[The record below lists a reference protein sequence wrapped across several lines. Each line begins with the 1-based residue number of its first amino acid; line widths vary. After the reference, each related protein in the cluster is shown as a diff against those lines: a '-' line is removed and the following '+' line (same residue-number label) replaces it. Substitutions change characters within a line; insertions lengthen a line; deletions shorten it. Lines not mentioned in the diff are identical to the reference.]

1 LNKVDP
7 EPYLAAAEAE
17 AQARLT
23 RRKPPAQA
31 QARAERWGPWA
42 VYTHDLL
49 WACAAMA
56 LAILASYR
64 FEDAPWSMVW
74 RASLTFTA
82 VCAFVFPAFG
92 LHRGMWRFTA
102 LNDVLRIA
110 QAVVVAD
117 LCVVPILF
125 LTNRLEAFPRTASLF
140 LVPIAIAGLSLGRAF
155 RQAWVHG
162 DLGAAFR
169 LEDRAAPPAVVVGS
183 PSAAAAYLSAL
194 RRNPGTGVRVVGIV
208 GLNGAPHGRTIR
220 GAEVLGGLASLGPI
234 LKGLAATDPRPPQ
247 VILAEPRPSRAL
259 LESVVATAGEAG
271 AQVSRLRRSDNLGSA
286 LAPLEAADLLDRPP
300 HALDLG
306 RAKGLIAGKRVL
318 VTGAGGTIGSE
329 LVRQI
334 LQLGPARLI
343 LADASEFNLYALD
356 QALHEAGAPR
366 VWSACL
372 LDVRDRAALKSLFE
386 RERPDVVLHAAA
398 LKHVPLME
406 LNPAEAVL
414 TNLEGAINVARLARE
429 ACEALVFISTDK
441 AVNPT
446 NVMGATKRIAERAV
460 RAIAEGGRA
469 RVAVV
474 RFGNVLGST
483 GSVVPLFERQI
494 ASGGP
499 VTVTHPEMVRYF
511 MTVQEAASLVLQ
523 AAALPT
529 GEGSGRIYVLD
540 MGEPVRIDQLA
551 RQLVR
556 LHGLRPDQDIQIV
569 FTGLRPGE
577 KLSEEIFYDAE
588 DVAPTDADGVLA
600 ASDPAQAWAE
610 LEAPIAELIAAAV
623 TRDETVVLAR
633 LQALEP
639 AFRPTGR

>member
-7 EPYLAAAEAE
+7 NAFVAAAAKEPQGGPKRRSGQAGAE
-17 AQARLT
+17 A
-23 RRKPPAQA
+23 
-31 QARAERWGPWA
+31 WGPWA
-42 VYTHDLL
+42 VYVHDLL
-49 WACAAMA
+49 WAFASMA
-56 LAILASYR
+56 LAVLASYR
-64 FEDAPWSMVW
+64 FEGAPWEMVG
-74 RASLTFTA
+74 RASLIFTA

-102 LNDVLRIA
+102 LNDVLKIA
-110 QAVVVAD
+110 QAVVIAD

-125 LTNRLEAFPRTASLF
+125 LTDRLEAFPRSSSLF
-140 LVPIAIAGLSLGRAF
+140 LAPIAIAGLSLGRAF

-194 RRNPGTGVRVVGIV
+194 RRNPVRGVRVVGIV
-208 GLNGAPHGRTIR
+208 GLNGAPNGRTIR
-220 GAEVLGGLASLGPI
+220 GAEVLGGLASLGPV
-234 LKGLAATDPRPPQ
+234 LKSLAEADPRPPQ

-259 LESVVATAGEAG
+259 LETVVSTAGEVG
-271 AQVSRLRRSDNLGSA
+271 AQVSRLRHSGGLGAA

-300 HALDLG
+300 RALDPA
-306 RAKGLIAGKRVL
+306 RAEALITGKRVL

-329 LVRQI
+329 LVRQA

-356 QALHEAGAPR
+356 HQLHEQGAPK
-366 VWSACL
+366 VWCACL
-372 LDVRDRAALKSLFE
+372 LDVRDKAALKALFDKE
-386 RERPDVVLHAAA
+386 KPDVVLHAAA

-414 TNLEGAINVARLARE
+414 TNLEGAINVARLAST
-429 ACEALVFISTDK
+429 ACDAFVFISTDK

-460 RAIAEGGRA
+460 RAVAAGGRA

-494 ASGGP
+494 AQGGP

-511 MTVQEAASLVLQ
+511 MTTQEAASLVLQ
-523 AAALPT
+523 AAALPAPD
-529 GEGSGRIYVLD
+529 GSGRVYVLD

-551 RQLVR
+551 RQLIR
-556 LHGLRPDQDIQIV
+556 LHGLRPGEDIAV
-569 FTGLRPGE
+569 NYTGLRPGE
-577 KLSEEIFYDAE
+577 KLYEEIFYDAE
-588 DVAPTDADGVLA
+588 AVAPTEVDGVLA
-600 ASDPAQAWAE
+600 ASDPAQAWSA
-610 LEAPIAELIAAAV
+610 LEGPIAELVAAAV
-623 TRDETVVLAR
+623 TRNETAVLDR
-633 LQALEP
+633 LQSLEP